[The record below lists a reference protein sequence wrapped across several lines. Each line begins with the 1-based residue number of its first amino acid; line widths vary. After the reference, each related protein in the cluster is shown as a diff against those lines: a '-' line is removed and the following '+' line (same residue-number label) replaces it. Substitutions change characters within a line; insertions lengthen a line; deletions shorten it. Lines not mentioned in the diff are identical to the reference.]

1 MKKMRNFM
9 VVMVVMMVLVVA
21 LSDKIAIKRDMVLG
35 KILNNEVETV
45 EVEEETKEL
54 DGVICFTRSGKF
66 LVYQIIF
73 TDGSIVAANDLA
85 MLVNVLNDKTDKTY
99 VQTVTGKVQE
109 VDTIERTVRDI
120 KMAHAETKDLW

>member
-9 VVMVVMMVLVVA
+9 VVMAVMMVLVVA
-21 LSDKIAIKRDMVLG
+21 LSDKITLARDHVIG
-35 KILNNEVETV
+35 KILNNKVEEVET
-45 EVEEETKEL
+45 EETKEL
-54 DGVICFTRSGKF
+54 DGVILFTKNGNF

-99 VQTVTGKVQE
+99 VQTETGKVQE
-109 VDTIERTVRDI
+109 VDTIELTVRDI